1 MTLSASY
8 FYSYLDWSN
17 SSLDWFH
24 LLLLVRLERV
34 SEKQLTQQIKNLMN
48 TLISLYESFCN
59 TAVRNSFFPIVFNK
73 IEETHILVVSTYFGL
88 ARWSNTGEN
97 FLLLFAIVLL
107 LCAVISNSILFSN
120 IEIFHRTVLENIH
133 AIFQHLPQ

>member
-34 SEKQLTQQIKNLMN
+34 SEKQLIQQIKNLMN
-48 TLISLYESFCN
+48 MLISLHETS
-59 TAVRNSFFPIVFNK
+59 AIQLLENSFFSHSFQQNRRN
-73 IEETHILVVSTYFGL
+73 THSRSFPLILGWRDGPTQGRTSY
-88 ARWSNTGEN
+88 S
-97 FLLLFAIVLL
+97 FLLLFCFSAQ
-107 LCAVISNSILFSN
+107 LFR
-120 IEIFHRTVLENIH
+120 IQFF
-133 AIFQHLPQ
+133 FQT